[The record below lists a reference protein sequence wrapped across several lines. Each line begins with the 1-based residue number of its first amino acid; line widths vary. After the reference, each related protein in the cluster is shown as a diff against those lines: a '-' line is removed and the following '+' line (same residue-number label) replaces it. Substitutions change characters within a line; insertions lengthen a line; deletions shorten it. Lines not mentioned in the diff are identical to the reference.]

1 LSVLSPASLRSLR
14 AARLARVLWI
24 IWAVIV
30 WNVVLDHVIVV
41 AGRRYIAAAETAAT
55 PPANMDAFMR
65 PAVERGFWLATAA
78 GGVVLAVGLG
88 AVRAAEQG
96 GLAR

>member
-1 LSVLSPASLRSLR
+1 LRSLRTLREPER
-14 AARLARVLWI
+14 AARLARALWI

-41 AGRRYIAAAETAAT
+41 AGRRYIAAAETAGV
-55 PPANMDAFMR
+55 PRANMDAFMR
-65 PAVERGFWLATAA
+65 PAVARGLWLASAA

-88 AVRAAEQG
+88 AVRAAEHG
-96 GLAR
+96 GSTR